1 MLGMNQWKLDRLP
14 CLAVRDRAEFAG
26 NDYLRTFGQRRT
38 LFENDYTAVD
48 STLYRH
54 AIIFG

>member
-14 CLAVRDRAEFAG
+14 CLAVRDRAGFTG
-26 NDYLRTFGQRRT
+26 NDYLRTFGQRRA
-38 LFENDYTAVD
+38 LFENDDSALD
-48 STLYRH
+48 STLYHH